1 MNLFFDTS
9 ALVKFF
15 HEEEGTDIVTDLIL
29 EQNNEVWISELGR
42 LEFISAVSRR
52 FRNKELNEEQLNTAV
67 DSFENQI
74 AGFNIEPLG
83 HAVLEQAELF
93 IKKYGRTYGLKA
105 LDALHLG
112 AFSLISE
119 KDWSFVVADDNLCK
133 VAEAIGF
140 TIINPLQESAK
151 MLDSK
156 L

>member
-9 ALVKFF
+9 ALIKFF

-29 EQNNEVWISELGR
+29 DQNNEVWFSELGR
-42 LEFISAVSRR
+42 LEFISAVFRR
-52 FRNKELNEEQLNTAV
+52 FRNKELDEGQLNTAV
-67 DSFENQI
+67 GSFENQI
-74 AGFNIEPLG
+74 AGFNVEPLG

-93 IKKYGRTYGLKA
+93 IKKHGRTYGLKA

-119 KDWSFVVADDNLCK
+119 KDWSFVVADDNLGK

-140 TIINPLQESAK
+140 TTINPLKRIAK
-151 MLDSK
+151 
-156 L
+156 

>member
-42 LEFISAVSRR
+42 LEFISAVFRR
-52 FRNKELNEEQLNTAV
+52 FRNKELDEGQLNTAV
-67 DSFENQI
+67 DFFENQI
-74 AGFNIEPLG
+74 TGFNVESLG

-112 AFSLISE
+112 AFILISE

-140 TIINPLQESAK
+140 TTINPLKESAK
-151 MLDSK
+151 
-156 L
+156 